1 MNSQLP
7 NGENIEDK
15 IASPNPMIMGDGD
28 DNDDDQHSKSSGH
41 SSPPSPPHDA
51 GNVSYQLFK
60 WLLNLILGVLI
71 CALLALLNI
80 TYNNIEAQISQVAT
94 DNRVLAAQANANQ
107 LSIQELKL
115 RIEGLITTLNLR
127 ETERSRGNK

>member
-28 DNDDDQHSKSSGH
+28 DNDDDQHSKLSGH